1 MHFRLILVIDGWGIC
16 CKIALGW
23 LPLNHI
29 CDKSTLVQ
37 VMAWCHQATS
47 HYRNQCWPRSPTPNG
62 VARPQWV
69 NTWRPEQNGCHFADN
84 IFKCIILQEKFL
96 FCFKFHWSLFLRVQL
111 IISQC
116 WLRLWLDADH
126 VCAKP
131 LPEPMMTKFH
141 DAMSL
146 VHNELTHWPLG
157 NLNEIFDI

>member
-1 MHFRLILVIDGWGIC
+1 MHFKLILVIDGWGIC
-16 CKIALGW
+16 CKIALVW

-62 VARPQWV
+62 VTRPQWV
-69 NTWRPEQNGCHFADN
+69 NLNKMAA
-84 IFKCIILQEKFL
+84 ILLTTFSNVSSCRKMFL
-96 FCFKFHWSLFLRVQL
+96 FFFKFHWSLFLRVQL
-111 IISQC
+111 MISQC

-146 VHNELTHWPLG
+146 VHTMS
-157 NLNEIFDI
+157 